1 MGQAGYVGAGGPAR
15 SDAIR
20 PGAVGFAVKLLY
32 IVLAAGVVTS
42 LLTLWMA
49 VDQDQTP
56 REASAVNLLGIL
68 VGYGI
73 FWFLIDRIGRG
84 RNWARM
90 LYLVMTVIGSP
101 FLVMSF
107 RQEMEI
113 IPVQAWISVGLM
125 GLQIV
130 AVIALFQQES
140 SNWYRQMKLNI

>member
-1 MGQAGYVGAGGPAR
+1 
-15 SDAIR
+15 
-20 PGAVGFAVKLLY
+20 
-32 IVLAAGVVTS
+32 
-42 LLTLWMA
+42 MA

-73 FWFLIDRIGRG
+73 SWFLIDRIGRG

>member
-1 MGQAGYVGAGGPAR
+1 MGQAGYAGAGGPAR

-73 FWFLIDRIGRG
+73 SWFLIDRIGRG